1 MSDGLPVRAQ
11 VGGQPSLRFG
21 NRLCHSPLGKAQ
33 KAERLWCARGVSRHQ
48 RRCAAGT
55 GFEELRG
62 VGVEAPGPGPWRSAA
77 FCSPAP
83 WLSRGVSVG
92 WTASRAWHVARE
104 GLGAQVPA
112 GGRREDGDLLPLS
125 GPGAWLRGPPQ
136 ERRGLQR
143 PCSVRPSVRLSVGGF
158 GSLAWGKVRAPLRGT
173 LTLCCLSSRGSL
185 QVTRISTSTA
195 RPMQGL
201 PGQWPQDGEDGPQ
214 TGTRLYCE
222 SALCRPAEALGPG
235 RGSCCR

>member
-1 MSDGLPVRAQ
+1 M
-11 VGGQPSLRFG
+11 
-21 NRLCHSPLGKAQ
+21 
-33 KAERLWCARGVSRHQ
+33 
-48 RRCAAGT
+48 
-55 GFEELRG
+55 
-62 VGVEAPGPGPWRSAA
+62 
-77 FCSPAP
+77 
-83 WLSRGVSVG
+83 G

-104 GLGAQVPA
+104 GLGAQAPG
-112 GGRREDGDLLPLS
+112 GGRQEDGDLLPLVD
-125 GPGAWLRGPPQ
+125 Q

-173 LTLCCLSSRGSL
+173 LTLCCLSSRGSP

-195 RPMQGL
+195 RPMQGW
-201 PGQWPQDGEDGPQ
+201 PGRWPQDGEDGPQ

-222 SALCRPAEALGPG
+222 SALCRPTEALGPG